1 MKMRSLSLLV
11 ATGLVSS
18 TVAFA
23 GQSVLSGYYSSQ
35 HPQTTL
41 AAKATMFPPTDITV
55 TNASSNTIFVVVP
68 NSPINDTVY
77 AGTNDHIRHNTYYGS
92 TTISL
97 QDPNHNQFWS
107 GAVCRLALV
116 TVYGTPGNYRTN
128 VDNELCN

>member
-41 AAKATMFPPTDITV
+41 AAKATLFPPTDITI
-55 TNASSNTIFVVVP
+55 TNASNNTIYAAVP
-68 NSPINDTVY
+68 NSPIYDTIY
-77 AGTNDHIRHNTYYGS
+77 AGNNDHIRHNTYYGD
-92 TTISL
+92 TFISL

-107 GAVCRLALV
+107 GSVCRLALV
-116 TVYGTPGNYRTN
+116 TVYGNPGSYRVN
-128 VDNELCN
+128 VDREYCN